1 MLTCKSIEASQH
13 FTEPPLRY
21 DEASLIKFLEEMG
34 IGRPS
39 TYTPIIT
46 VIISRGYVER
56 EGKFLKP
63 TPLGD
68 VTTKVMKEHF
78 PDIVDYKF
86 TANMENNLDII
97 ENGSVTMKDVLGDFY
112 KNFKLSLKK
121 ADSVLGQ
128 KEIEVPVEET
138 DIICELCGSKMV
150 IKNGRFGKFAA
161 CPNYPT
167 CKNTKTLTEDGKKPV
182 LKKDEAVDFKCELC
196 GADMV
201 VRQGKFGDFYACSN
215 YPKCKNTKAKDTKLD
230 LNCPICGSEIVT
242 KFTKSKKQFYS
253 CSAFPKCKFSTWD
266 IPTEKKCPECSSMLL
281 NKKNK
286 NYLYCSNEKCGYKS
300 DENND

>member
-1 MLTCKSIEASQH
+1 
-13 FTEPPLRY
+13 
-21 DEASLIKFLEEMG
+21 
-34 IGRPS
+34 
-39 TYTPIIT
+39 
-46 VIISRGYVER
+46 
-56 EGKFLKP
+56 
-63 TPLGD
+63 
-68 VTTKVMKEHF
+68 
-78 PDIVDYKF
+78 
-86 TANMENNLDII
+86 
-97 ENGSVTMKDVLGDFY
+97 
-112 KNFKLSLKK
+112 
-121 ADSVLGQ
+121 
-128 KEIEVPVEET
+128 
-138 DIICELCGSKMV
+138 MV

-266 IPTEKKCPECSSMLL
+266 IPTEKKCPKCSSMLL

>member
-1 MLTCKSIEASQH
+1 
-13 FTEPPLRY
+13 
-21 DEASLIKFLEEMG
+21 MG

-112 KNFKLSLKK
+112 KDFKLSL
-121 ADSVLGQ
+121 SFV
-128 KEIEVPVEET
+128 
-138 DIICELCGSKMV
+138 S
-150 IKNGRFGKFAA
+150 
-161 CPNYPT
+161 
-167 CKNTKTLTEDGKKPV
+167 
-182 LKKDEAVDFKCELC
+182 
-196 GADMV
+196 
-201 VRQGKFGDFYACSN
+201 
-215 YPKCKNTKAKDTKLD
+215 
-230 LNCPICGSEIVT
+230 
-242 KFTKSKKQFYS
+242 
-253 CSAFPKCKFSTWD
+253 
-266 IPTEKKCPECSSMLL
+266 
-281 NKKNK
+281 
-286 NYLYCSNEKCGYKS
+286 
-300 DENND
+300 